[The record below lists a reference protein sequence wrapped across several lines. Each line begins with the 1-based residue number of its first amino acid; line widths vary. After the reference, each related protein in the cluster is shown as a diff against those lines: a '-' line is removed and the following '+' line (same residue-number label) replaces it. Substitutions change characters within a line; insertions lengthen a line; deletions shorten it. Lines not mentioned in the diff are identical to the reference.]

1 MKSTA
6 PRALPGAFT
15 RCVAK
20 RSSRLLL
27 QPAITRAVDHRTTA
41 GRGRR
46 TRAITARLSR
56 PQLTRS
62 MSGPVS
68 DPEYHRSPAPDGPA
82 AAGIDEGAGGVAPT
96 PLLGRLIQDR
106 DGDHQS
112 HNRLTLPRRTR
123 GGRVA
128 VGVATRR
135 RGGGPLV
142 VHGCSLT
149 WTVSPPSGGRCT
161 TETADC

>member
-15 RCVAK
+15 RCVAT

-27 QPAITRAVDHRTTA
+27 QPAITRAADHRTTA

-46 TRAITARLSR
+46 TRAITARPSR

-68 DPEYHRSPAPDGPA
+68 NPEYHPLTRRPDGPG

-128 VGVATRR
+128 VGVARR
-135 RGGGPLV
+135 RSGGVHLV

-149 WTVSPPSGGRCT
+149 W
-161 TETADC
+161 